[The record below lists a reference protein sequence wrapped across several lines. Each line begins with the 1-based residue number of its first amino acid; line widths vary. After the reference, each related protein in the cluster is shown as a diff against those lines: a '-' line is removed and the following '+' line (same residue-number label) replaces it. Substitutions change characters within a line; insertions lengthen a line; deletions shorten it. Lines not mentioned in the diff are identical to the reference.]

1 MTTWV
6 VVADE
11 NRGRIFT
18 VTTPNGPMRECQTLV
33 HPESKLAEQDLEND
47 AQGRNRSR
55 GNRAPHGLIELGQA
69 RYKHA
74 RQFAKELAIELEGAL
89 RANKFHRL
97 ILIAAPRFLGL
108 LRKEVSNDLA
118 KHICFELDKDLTK
131 LRADEIRNHLPDRF
145 SSL

>member
-6 VVADE
+6 AVADE
-11 NRGRIFT
+11 NRGRIFA
-18 VTTPNGPMRECQTLV
+18 VTKPNGPLQECQTLV
-33 HPESKLAEQDLEND
+33 HPESKLAEQDLKND
-47 AQGRNRSR
+47 SPGRKRSH

-69 RYKHA
+69 RHKHA
-74 RQFAKELAIELEGAL
+74 RQFAKELASELESAL
-89 RANKFHRL
+89 QANKFHRL

-108 LRKEVSNDLA
+108 LRKQASSDLA
-118 KHICFELDKDLTK
+118 KHICFELDKDLSK